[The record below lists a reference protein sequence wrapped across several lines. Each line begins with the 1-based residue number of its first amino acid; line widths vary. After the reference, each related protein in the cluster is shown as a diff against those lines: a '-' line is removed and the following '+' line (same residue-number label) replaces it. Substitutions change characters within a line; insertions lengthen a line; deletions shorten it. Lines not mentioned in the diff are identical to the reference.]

1 MDIFEFIDKE
11 NKRSKNKGSGKIK
24 FAVFIFFVIIGF
36 TIGLSLGFFLGAVSL
51 VYVIEDFS
59 EGMNASIIIDFD
71 EEVAMNYMIKYME
84 DEYNLIEPV
93 ALKNTSE
100 VNMIDNKKII
110 IDNETRTLLE
120 EAKTHPEQREISQ
133 TQQDFIPPEMIY
145 EIEATKKQ
153 MEVINIT

>member
-1 MDIFEFIDKE
+1 MDEFGFADEEVERPRK
-11 NKRSKNKGSGKIK
+11 KGGGKIK